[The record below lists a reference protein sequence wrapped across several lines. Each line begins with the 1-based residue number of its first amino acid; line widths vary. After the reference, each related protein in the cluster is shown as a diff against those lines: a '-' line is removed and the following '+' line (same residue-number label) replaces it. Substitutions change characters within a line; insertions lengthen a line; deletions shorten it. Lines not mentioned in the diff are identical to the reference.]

1 MFSGHRKRTVQ
12 LRRLIPVLALIGVTL
27 PSPLAAAGARNEAL
41 LTVLGPSSIR
51 VIGAA
56 RVAAAYGTVT
66 SGFRSV
72 AHNRRVGGM
81 PSSYHLVGRALD
93 VARRPGV
100 THRMIDSALR
110 NAGFVLVE
118 SLDEHD
124 HSHFAF
130 ANALPIATVTV
141 PPPTTASSDPVPSVP
156 PGPRVAADDHGVL
169 IAASSSLALAP
180 QPLGN

>member
-1 MFSGHRKRTVQ
+1 MSF
-12 LRRLIPVLALIGVTL
+12 ALPAQAV
-27 PSPLAAAGARNEAL
+27 AAGARNDAL

-56 RVAAAYGTVT
+56 RVAAGFGTVT

-72 AHNRRVGGM
+72 AHNRQVGGM

-100 THRMIDSALR
+100 THRMIDTALR
-110 NAGFVLVE
+110 NAGFVLIE
-118 SLDEHD
+118 SLDERD
-124 HSHFAF
+124 HSHFAI
-130 ANALPIATVTV
+130 ASALPIATVT
-141 PPPTTASSDPVPSVP
+141 PVPQTAEVTVPAPSTP
-156 PGPRVAADDHGVL
+156 PGPWVAADDHGVL
-169 IAASSSLALAP
+169 IAASSSLALAA

>member
-1 MFSGHRKRTVQ
+1 
-12 LRRLIPVLALIGVTL
+12 
-27 PSPLAAAGARNEAL
+27 L

-56 RVAAAYGTVT
+56 RIAAGYGTVT

-81 PSSYHLVGRALD
+81 PSSYHLLGRALD

-130 ANALPIATVTV
+130 ANALPIATVTPPASTSAQPRGIV
-141 PPPTTASSDPVPSVP
+141 PTVPIAP
-156 PGPRVAADDHGVL
+156 PGPWVAADDHGVL
-169 IAASSSLALAP
+169 IAASSTLALAAK
-180 QPLGN
+180 PLGN